1 MGRRDKGMK
10 RFLKW
15 IMGNDSHGDDT
26 ITKKGSGYIGELE
39 EQMKAAVEL
48 TVEIFDTIKAKEHY
62 AYAYMRLTAY
72 LNTVMT
78 LATNDTLKVQTIG
91 ALYGALFRDDKNN
104 VLSVCASLGN
114 QTREN
119 NLNICRAMFEY
130 WKSAYCQG
138 EWGDMTG
145 VVNAEGNP
153 GIPGIETP
161 AHFTAGEDI
170 QEGDPIEIQGGKL
183 YINSRMKP

>member
-1 MGRRDKGMK
+1 MK
-10 RFLKW
+10 RFWKW
-15 IMGNDSHGDDT
+15 LMGNDSRGDDT
-26 ITKKGSGYIGELE
+26 ITKKGSDYIGELE

-78 LATNDTLKVQTIG
+78 LATNDMLKAQTIG

-119 NLNICRAMFEY
+119 NLEMCRSMFEY

-145 VVNAEGNP
+145 VVNAKANP

-161 AHFTAGEDI
+161 SHFTAGEDI
-170 QEGDPIEIQGGKL
+170 QEGDPVEIVNGKVQ
-183 YINSRMKP
+183 IHADMKI